1 MFHLST
7 PCSEEVTAAAAEGSV
22 KQEASVMPKDARRKR
37 AWLFLGPVLL
47 LLALVLPAPKGMT
60 PEAARLVG
68 VTALM
73 AVWWLAEVV
82 NLAVVAMVPLV
93 AFPLLGI
100 WQAQPTAR
108 AYADQN
114 IFLFM
119 GGLLLASAMQRWG
132 LHRRMAVHVLFLLG
146 SRPRGLV
153 LGFMA
158 ATGFLS
164 MWISNTATAVMMLPI
179 AVSVVVY
186 VTGRNPEEIRG
197 QRGEDRDFSL
207 ALMLGIAYGASIG
220 GMATLV
226 GTPPNIVLVGQ
237 MDQLF
242 PGAPGISFAR
252 WMLLGLPLAAVF
264 LPAVWF
270 YLCWVAFP
278 VKTLR
283 IGKGRD
289 FLRRERD
296 ALGPMDTGERATLVA
311 FVTAALLWMTRQ
323 PLDLGGFRLPGWSTL
338 LPWAGFIKDSTVAMA
353 VALSLFFIPA
363 DRKEGTRVLNWQW
376 ASRIPWD
383 VLILLGGG
391 FALAGAFRTTGLSA
405 WFAQRLIGMD
415 ALPPVVMVVV
425 VCAMMT
431 LLTEL
436 TSNTA
441 TAAVMLPIL
450 AATAVEIGVHP
461 LVLMIPATLSA
472 SCAFMLPV
480 ATPPNA
486 IMFGS
491 GCLDIPTM
499 AKTGIVVNLLGLIL
513 IALFLFTVG
522 VRILGISPGTVPPW
536 AVP

>member
-1 MFHLST
+1 M
-7 PCSEEVTAAAAEGSV
+7 
-22 KQEASVMPKDARRKR
+22 KQEASDAPVAGLRKKV
-37 AWLFLGPVLL
+37 WLVLGPSLL
-47 LLALVLPAPKGMT
+47 LLALAVPAPKGMT
-60 PEAARLVG
+60 PEAMRLVG

-73 AVWWLAEVV
+73 AVWWLGEVV
-82 NLAVVAMVPLV
+82 NLAVVAMIPLV
-93 AFPLLGI
+93 LFPFLGI
-100 WQAQPTAR
+100 QQAQPTAQS
-108 AYADQN
+108 YTDQN

-132 LHRRMAVHVLFLLG
+132 LHRRMAVHVLALLG
-146 SRPRGLV
+146 SKPRGLV
-153 LGFMA
+153 LGFMV

-179 AVSVVVY
+179 AISVVVY
-186 VTGRNPEEIRG
+186 VTGRKPEEIRG
-197 QRGEDRDFSL
+197 RKGEERNFSL

-237 MDQLF
+237 LDQLF
-242 PGAPGISFAR
+242 PEAPGISFAS
-252 WMLLGLPLAAVF
+252 WMALGLPLVAVL
-264 LPAVWF
+264 LPTVWL
-270 YLCWVAFP
+270 YLCWIAFP
-278 VKTLR
+278 VRTLHV
-283 IGKGRD
+283 GKGRD

-296 ALGPMDTGERATLVA
+296 ALGPMAGGERVTFVA
-311 FVTAALLWMTRQ
+311 FTTAALLWMTRQ
-323 PLDLGGFRLPGWSTL
+323 PMDLGAFQVPGWSTL
-338 LPWAGFIKDSTVAMA
+338 VPWAGFIKDSTVAMA

-363 DRKEGTRVLNWQW
+363 DRKEGTRVLNWDW
-376 ASRIPWD
+376 ASRIPWG
-383 VLILLGGG
+383 VLLLLGGG
-391 FALAGAFRTTGLSA
+391 FALAGAFRTTGLST
-405 WFAQRLIGMD
+405 WFAQSLSGMD
-415 ALPPVVMVVV
+415 SLPPVAMVAM
-425 VCAMMT
+425 VCALMT

-450 AATAVEIGVHP
+450 AATALEIGVHP

-513 IALFLFTVG
+513 ITLFMFTVG
-522 VRILGISPGTVPPW
+522 VHVLDITPGIVPAW
-536 AVP
+536 AAP

>member
-1 MFHLST
+1 MST
-7 PCSEEVTAAAAEGSV
+7 
-22 KQEASVMPKDARRKR
+22 RRKEADR
-37 AWLFLGPVLL
+37 PKRNLGVRSTQVWLVLGPVFLV
-47 LLALVLPAPKGMT
+47 LALVLPVPEGMA
-60 PEAARLVG
+60 PEAMRLVG

-93 AFPLLGI
+93 LFPLFGI
-100 WQAQPTAR
+100 QPAQPTAQ

-119 GGLLLASAMQRWG
+119 GGLLLAAAMQRWG
-132 LHRRMAVHVLFLLG
+132 LHRRMAVHVLARLG
-146 SRPRGLV
+146 SNPRGLV

-179 AVSVVVY
+179 AISVVVY
-186 VTGRNPEEIRG
+186 VTGRKPEEVRG
-197 QRGEDRDFSL
+197 REGEERNFSV

-237 MDQLF
+237 LDQLF
-242 PGAPGISFAR
+242 PDAPGISFAR
-252 WMLLGLPLAAVF
+252 WMALGLPLAAVF
-264 LPAVWF
+264 LPAVWV

-278 VKTLR
+278 VRALR
-283 IGKGRD
+283 AGGGRD

-296 ALGPMDTGERATLVA
+296 ALGPMAGGEKATLVA
-311 FVTAALLWMTRQ
+311 FLAAAFLWMTRQ
-323 PLDLGGFRLPGWSTL
+323 PVDLGAFQVPGWSAL
-338 LPWAGFIKDSTVAMA
+338 LPWPGLIKDSTVAMA

-363 DRKEGTRVLNWQW
+363 DRKEGARVLNWEW

-383 VLILLGGG
+383 VLLLLGGG

-405 WFAQRLIGMD
+405 WFGQTLSGIGSL
-415 ALPPVVMVVV
+415 APPVMVPL

-450 AATAVEIGVHP
+450 AATALEIGIHP

-499 AKTGIVVNLLGLIL
+499 ARTGIAVNLLGLIL
-513 IALFLFTVG
+513 ITLFLFTVG
-522 VRILGISPGTVPPW
+522 VHVLEISPGIVPAW
-536 AVP
+536 ALP